1 MELDDAIYQEIK
13 TLSETGNALFQMGQ
27 YWAACEQF
35 VEALN
40 RLPEPITD
48 WAAATWLLAAIADA
62 NFQMSEFE
70 YARNALYDA
79 MACPDAVGNPFI
91 HLRLGQ
97 CEFELNN
104 LDRAQDELTRA
115 YRGAGKEL
123 FAGEHPKYW
132 AYVTTFLKL
141 PEHEQG

>member
-1 MELDDAIYQEIK
+1 MELDDAVYTEII
-13 TLSETGNALFQMGQ
+13 TLSETGNALFQMGK
-27 YWAACEQF
+27 YWDACEKF
-35 VEALN
+35 VTALDL
-40 RLPEPITD
+40 LPEPITD
-48 WAAATWLLAAIADA
+48 WEASTWLLTAIADA

-79 MACPDAVGNPFI
+79 MHCPHAVGNPFI

-104 LDRAQDELTRA
+104 LTRAQEELTRA
-115 YRGAGKEL
+115 YMGAGKEL
-123 FAGEHPKYW
+123 FTDEHPKYW

-141 PEHEQG
+141 QDEHG